1 MGIILNLKTK
11 MFGGFGGGGGGFPFG
26 DMPGMGRPKG
36 PVDNKKLYETLG
48 IEKRASDA
56 EVKKAYRK
64 LAMKHHPDRGGDK
77 DKF

>member
-1 MGIILNLKTK
+1 
-11 MFGGFGGGGGGFPFG
+11 MFGGFGGGGGFPFG

-36 PVDNKKLYETLG
+36 PVDNKKLYEVLG
-48 IEKRASDA
+48 VDKNASENDI
-56 EVKKAYRK
+56 KKAYRK